1 MVERAL
7 LDSLTAGISTE
18 GHKDGR
24 FFTEGNEGNEGL
36 RFTDSDVVNQTF
48 VVRPLFAPV
57 ENLLSERW
65 AARLAKFRK
74 GYSKAR

>member
-7 LDSLTAGISTE
+7 LDSLSAGISPE
-18 GHKDGR
+18 GHEDGR
-24 FFTEGNEGNEGL
+24 LFTEGNEGNEGL
-36 RFTDSDVVNQTF
+36 NLEDSDVVDQTF

-57 ENLLSERW
+57 ENLLSGRW
-65 AARLAKFRK
+65 AARLAKLRK

>member
-7 LDSLTAGISTE
+7 LDSLSAGISPE
-18 GHKDGR
+18 GHEDGR
-24 FFTEGNEGNEGL
+24 PFTEGNEGLNLE
-36 RFTDSDVVNQTF
+36 DPDVVDQTF

>member
-24 FFTEGNEGNEGL
+24 FFTEGNEGL